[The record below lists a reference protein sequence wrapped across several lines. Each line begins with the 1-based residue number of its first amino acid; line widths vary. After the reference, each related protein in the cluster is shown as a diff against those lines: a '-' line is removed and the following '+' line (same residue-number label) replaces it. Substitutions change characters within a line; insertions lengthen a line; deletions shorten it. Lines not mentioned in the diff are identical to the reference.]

1 MSDEVDLMD
10 SQSDDDS
17 YGDLEEEGEEELSDI
32 DEGEDSE
39 EGEDESEEKEQA
51 PKVDKKVNKLKDDY
65 MFEKED
71 GDDVEEVKAT
81 KTK

>member
-32 DEGEDSE
+32 DEGEAS
-39 EGEDESEEKEQA
+39 GWK
-51 PKVDKKVNKLKDDY
+51 
-65 MFEKED
+65 
-71 GDDVEEVKAT
+71 
-81 KTK
+81 